1 MGKLMGAKIGSLHT
15 LDDLGL
21 YLLVGSPLISGAE
34 PDKSLCKCRAAIFCS
49 TSPGLWTAKYTTF
62 SVPSA

>member
-21 YLLVGSPLISGAE
+21 YLLVGSPLVSGAE
-34 PDKSLCKCRAAIFCS
+34 PDKKLVQVPGGGRQS
-49 TSPGLWTAKYTTF
+49 TLPPAHN
-62 SVPSA
+62 PA